1 MSQLSGGEVRHGVP
15 IVSCHKALF
24 RQVLLQ
30 LTVLGMV
37 ALVSPT
43 QCQLIALYITGLILL
58 DKRQNAKRI
67 THYLVQR
74 PLAYQIP

>member
-1 MSQLSGGEVRHGVP
+1 
-15 IVSCHKALF
+15 
-24 RQVLLQ
+24 
-30 LTVLGMV
+30 MV

-74 PLAYQIP
+74 SLAHQIP